1 MDLCTKICLKDV
13 QEVPG
18 GFFVKVGALE
28 KGGYVIPKQS
38 HQYYKI
44 FSAYYQVMSET
55 LSRDNELPPF
65 FAFLSETQGF
75 KPVPRLE
82 YYRIPRFVAET
93 IGSVDLDDY
102 RSGQ

>member
-1 MDLCTKICLKDV
+1 MSISYLDV

-18 GFFVKVGALE
+18 GFFVKVEALE

-55 LSRDNELPPF
+55 HTRDNELPF
-65 FAFLSETQGF
+65 FAFLSETEGF

-82 YYRIPRFVAET
+82 YYR
-93 IGSVDLDDY
+93 
-102 RSGQ
+102 